1 MQMSV
6 WKRAI
11 KQFLG
16 DILSLFNK
24 EKLIIFESQPDFADN
39 TYPVFEEM
47 VKRGLAERYT
57 LVWSCNKESSQI
69 LGMDGLR
76 YIYPLSKSL
85 KERIRAA
92 YYMACA
98 KCMICCNR
106 FLVPWKKEQ
115 TSFYLSHGT
124 PMKSVRGYYTL
135 PEEIHYCLAASAG
148 VSDIVAY
155 QFCIDKERVF
165 SLGFP
170 RNDTLVRSCEPV
182 KEMLGT
188 NCKKVIVWYP
198 TFRQHNNGLKAGSG
212 KALPIIHDPESA
224 VALNEFAKQMD
235 VLLVL
240 KPHFA
245 QDLSQI
251 LELGL
256 SNIRFIGDDFFR
268 KHNTTSYAFVASCDA
283 LISDYSSIYYDYL
296 LCDKP
301 IALVWEDI
309 EEYRQNPG
317 FAVDVDEMGKGGVKV
332 YDLEDFKRF
341 IQEVAE
347 ETDSCK
353 EERRYLR
360 DLTNHSPD
368 GDATQLVTDF
378 IIEKAGL

>member
-1 MQMSV
+1 MGMSA

-11 KQFLG
+11 KQILG
-16 DILSLFNK
+16 EMLSLFSKKN
-24 EKLIIFESQPDFADN
+24 LIVFESLPDFADN

-47 VKRGLAERYT
+47 VKRGFAERYT
-57 LVWSCNKESSQI
+57 LVWSCHKEQSKISD
-69 LGMDGLR
+69 MEGLR

-85 KERIRAA
+85 KERVRVA
-92 YYMACA
+92 YYMSCA

-106 FLVPWKKEQ
+106 FLVPWKKDQ

-124 PMKSVRGYYTL
+124 PMKSVRGYYTI
-135 PEEIHYCLAASAG
+135 PEEIQYCLSASAG
-148 VSDIVAY
+148 VEDIVAY
-155 QFCIDKERVF
+155 QFNIAKEKVF

-170 RNDTLVRSCEPV
+170 RNDIFTHNQEPV
-182 KEMLGT
+182 KEMLET

-212 KALPIIHDPESA
+212 KALPIIHDSATA

-256 SNIRFIGDDFFR
+256 SNIRFIGDDFFQ
-268 KHNTTSYAFVASCDA
+268 KHNTTSYGFVAGCDA
-283 LISDYSSIYYDYL
+283 LISDYSSIYYDYMI
-296 LCDKP
+296 CDKP
-301 IALVWEDI
+301 IALVWEDV
-309 EEYRQNPG
+309 EAYRKNPG
-317 FAVDVDEMGKGGVKV
+317 FAVDIDEMGKGGVKV
-332 YDLEDFKRF
+332 FNLEDFKHF

-347 ETDSCK
+347 GTDSCK
-353 EERRYLR
+353 EERRKLR
-360 DLTNHSPD
+360 DLTNHCPN
-368 GDATQLVTDF
+368 GNATQRVTDF

>member
-1 MQMSV
+1 MVSA
-6 WKRAI
+6 KAYI
-11 KQFLG
+11 KQLAVSFLR
-16 DILSLFNK
+16 LFSRQPA
-24 EKLIIFESQPDFADN
+24 IIFESMPDFADN

-47 VKRGLAERYT
+47 VKRGFAERYT
-57 LVWSCNKESSQI
+57 LVWSCHKKQSKISDME
-69 LGMDGLR
+69 GLR

-85 KERIRAA
+85 KERVRVA

-106 FLVPWKKEQ
+106 FLVPWKKDQ

-224 VALNEFAKQMD
+224 VVLNEFAKQMD

-301 IALVWEDI
+301 IALV
-309 EEYRQNPG
+309 
-317 FAVDVDEMGKGGVKV
+317 
-332 YDLEDFKRF
+332 
-341 IQEVAE
+341 
-347 ETDSCK
+347 
-353 EERRYLR
+353 
-360 DLTNHSPD
+360 
-368 GDATQLVTDF
+368 
-378 IIEKAGL
+378 